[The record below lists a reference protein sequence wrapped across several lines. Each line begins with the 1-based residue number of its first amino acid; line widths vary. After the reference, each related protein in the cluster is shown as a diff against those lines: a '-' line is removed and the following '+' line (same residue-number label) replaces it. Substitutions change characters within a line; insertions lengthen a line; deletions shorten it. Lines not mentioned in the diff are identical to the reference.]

1 MRFKDNTM
9 TTFLT
14 KTVATATLI
23 VGMAFSGAAIAASEL
38 HVEEQDW
45 SFAGPFGKFD
55 QAQLQRGFQIYTEN
69 CSACHSLNL
78 LSFRNLMQ
86 EGGPGF
92 SEAEVRAI
100 AAEVSVLDGPDSDGE
115 MFDRPGRLADRFPSP
130 WANEEQGRASN
141 NGAYPP
147 DFSLLAKARAATRGF
162 PTFVFDIFTQY
173 QESGPDYIYGL
184 LTGYSADVPADV
196 EMLPGLNYNPHYISG
211 VQIAMAP
218 PLSADQHEY
227 SDGSP
232 QTVDQYARDVAAF
245 MMWAA
250 EPHLVERKAMGFR
263 VLIFLLIFAG
273 LLYLTKRKV
282 FASVKH

>member
-1 MRFKDNTM
+1 MRLKDKTM

-23 VGMAFSGAAIAASEL
+23 LGMAFSGAAIAASEL

-45 SFAGPFGKFD
+45 SFSGPFGKFD

-69 CSACHSLNL
+69 CSACHSMELV
-78 LSFRNLMQ
+78 SFRNLMQ

-100 AAEVSVLDGPDSDGE
+100 AAEVSVLDGPDADGE

-184 LTGYSADVPADV
+184 LTGYGADVPDDV
-196 EMLPGLNYNPHYISG
+196 DMLPGLYYNPHFMSG

-218 PLSADQHEY
+218 PLSDDQHEY

-250 EPHLVERKAMGFR
+250 EPHLVERKSMGFR

-273 LLYLTKRKV
+273 LLYLTKRKL
-282 FASVKH
+282 FAGVKH

>member
-1 MRFKDNTM
+1 M

-45 SFAGPFGKFD
+45 SFSGPFGKFD

-69 CSACHSLNL
+69 CSACHSLSL
-78 LSFRNLMQ
+78 VSFRNLMQ

-100 AAEVSVLDGPDSDGE
+100 AAEVSVLDGPDADGE
-115 MFDRPGRLADRFPSP
+115 MFDRPGRLADRFPPP

-184 LTGYSADVPADV
+184 LTGYTDNVPADV
-196 EMLPGLNYNPHYISG
+196 DMLPGLHYNPHYISG
-211 VQIAMAP
+211 VQIAMAA
-218 PLSADQHEY
+218 PLSDDQHEY

>member
-1 MRFKDNTM
+1 MRLKDKTM

-23 VGMAFSGAAIAASEL
+23 LGMAFSGAAIAASEL

-45 SFAGPFGKFD
+45 SFSGPFGKFD

-69 CSACHSLNL
+69 CSACHSMELV
-78 LSFRNLMQ
+78 SFRNLMQ

-100 AAEVSVLDGPDSDGE
+100 AAEVSVLDGPDADGE

-141 NGAYPP
+141 NGAFPP

-184 LTGYSADVPADV
+184 LTGYGADVPDDV
-196 EMLPGLNYNPHYISG
+196 DMLPGLYYNPHFMSG

-218 PLSADQHEY
+218 PLSDDQHEY

-250 EPHLVERKAMGFR
+250 EPHLVERKSMGFR

-273 LLYLTKRKV
+273 LLYLTKRKL
-282 FASVKH
+282 FAGVKH

>member
-1 MRFKDNTM
+1 M

-130 WANEEQGRASN
+130 WANEEQDVL
-141 NGAYPP
+141 PIM
-147 DFSLLAKARAATRGF
+147 
-162 PTFVFDIFTQY
+162 V
-173 QESGPDYIYGL
+173 
-184 LTGYSADVPADV
+184 LT
-196 EMLPGLNYNPHYISG
+196 
-211 VQIAMAP
+211 
-218 PLSADQHEY
+218 
-227 SDGSP
+227 
-232 QTVDQYARDVAAF
+232 
-245 MMWAA
+245 
-250 EPHLVERKAMGFR
+250 HLTSRFWQKR
-263 VLIFLLIFAG
+263 VLPRVGSQPLCSISSRSIRNPARIISMAF
-273 LLYLTKRKV
+273 
-282 FASVKH
+282 

>member
-1 MRFKDNTM
+1 MRLKDNTM

-14 KTVATATLI
+14 KTVATATLVI
-23 VGMAFSGAAIAASEL
+23 GMAFSGAAIAATAL

-45 SFAGPFGKFD
+45 SFSGPFGKFD
-55 QAQLQRGFQIYTEN
+55 RAQLQRGFQVYTEN
-69 CSACHSLNL
+69 CSACHSMELV
-78 LSFRNLMQ
+78 SFRNLMQ

-100 AAEVSVLDGPDSDGE
+100 AAEVSVLDGPDADGE

-184 LTGYSADVPADV
+184 LTGYGADVPEDV
-196 EMLPGLNYNPHYISG
+196 EMLPGLYYNPHFMSG

-218 PLSADQHEY
+218 PLSDEQHEY

-232 QTVDQYARDVAAF
+232 ETVDQYARDVAAF

-273 LLYLTKRKV
+273 LLFLTKRKV

>member
-1 MRFKDNTM
+1 M

-14 KTVATATLI
+14 KTVATATLVI
-23 VGMAFSGAAIAASEL
+23 GMAFSGAAIAATAL

-45 SFAGPFGKFD
+45 SFSGPFGKFD
-55 QAQLQRGFQIYTEN
+55 RAQLQRGFQVYTEN
-69 CSACHSLNL
+69 CSACHSMELV
-78 LSFRNLMQ
+78 SFRNLMQ

-100 AAEVSVLDGPDSDGE
+100 AAEVSVLDGPDADGE

-184 LTGYSADVPADV
+184 LTGYGADVPEDV
-196 EMLPGLNYNPHYISG
+196 EMLPGLYYNPHFMSG

-218 PLSADQHEY
+218 PLSDEQHEY

-232 QTVDQYARDVAAF
+232 ETVDQYARDVAAF

-273 LLYLTKRKV
+273 LLFLTKRKV

>member
-1 MRFKDNTM
+1 
-9 TTFLT
+9 
-14 KTVATATLI
+14 
-23 VGMAFSGAAIAASEL
+23 MAFSGAAIAATAL

-45 SFAGPFGKFD
+45 SFSGPFGKFD
-55 QAQLQRGFQIYTEN
+55 RAQLQRGFQVYTEN
-69 CSACHSLNL
+69 CSACHSMELV
-78 LSFRNLMQ
+78 SFRNLMQ

-100 AAEVSVLDGPDSDGE
+100 AAEVSVLDGPDADGE

-184 LTGYSADVPADV
+184 LTGYGADVPEDV
-196 EMLPGLNYNPHYISG
+196 EMLPGLYYNPHFMSG

-218 PLSADQHEY
+218 PLSDEQHEY

-232 QTVDQYARDVAAF
+232 ETVDQYARDVAAF

-273 LLYLTKRKV
+273 LLFLTKRKV

>member
-1 MRFKDNTM
+1 M

-14 KTVATATLI
+14 KTVAAATLI
-23 VGMAFSGAAIAASEL
+23 FGMAFSGTALAAGDL
-38 HVEEQDW
+38 HVDEQDW

-69 CSACHSLNL
+69 CSACHSLDL
-78 LSFRNLMQ
+78 VSFRNLM
-86 EGGPGF
+86 EPGGPGF
-92 SEAEVRAI
+92 SEAEVRVI
-100 AAEVSVLDGPDSDGE
+100 AAEVSVLDGPDADGE

-130 WANEEQGRASN
+130 WANEEQARASN

-147 DFSLLAKARAATRGF
+147 DFSLLAKARAGIRGF
-162 PTFVFDIFTQY
+162 PTFVVDIFTQY

-184 LTGYSADVPADV
+184 LTGYGADVPGDV
-196 EMLPGLNYNPHYISG
+196 EMLEGLHYNPHFISG
-211 VQIAMAP
+211 VQIAMAA
-218 PLSADQHEY
+218 PLSDDQHEY

-232 QTVDQYARDVAAF
+232 QTVDQYARDVSAF

-250 EPHLVERKAMGFR
+250 EPHLADRKAMGFR

-282 FASVKH
+282 FANAKH

>member
-1 MRFKDNTM
+1 M

-23 VGMAFSGAAIAASEL
+23 VGMAFSGAAIAASKL
-38 HVEEQDW
+38 HVEEQNW

-69 CSACHSLNL
+69 CSACHSLSL
-78 LSFRNLMQ
+78 VSFRNLMQ

-184 LTGYSADVPADV
+184 LTGYSEDVPADV
-196 EMLPGLNYNPHYISG
+196 EMLPGLHYNPHFMSG
-211 VQIAMAP
+211 VQIAMAA

-232 QTVDQYARDVAAF
+232 QTVDQYARDVVAF

>member
-1 MRFKDNTM
+1 M

-23 VGMAFSGAAIAASEL
+23 IGMAFSGAAIAASEL

-45 SFAGPFGKFD
+45 SFSGPFGKFD

-69 CSACHSLNL
+69 CAACHSLSL
-78 LSFRNLMQ
+78 VSFRNLM
-86 EGGPGF
+86 EPGGPGF

-100 AAEVSVLDGPDSDGE
+100 AAEVSILDGPDGDGE
-115 MFDRPGRLADRFPSP
+115 MYDRPGRLADRFPSP
-130 WANEEQGRASN
+130 WANEEQARASN

-184 LTGYSADVPADV
+184 LTGYSEDVPDDV
-196 EMLPGLNYNPHYISG
+196 QMLDGLHYNTHFMSG
-211 VQIAMAP
+211 VQIAMAA
-218 PLSADQHEY
+218 PLSDDQHEY

-232 QTVDQYARDVAAF
+232 QTVDQYARDVSAF

-250 EPHLVERKAMGFR
+250 EPHLMDRKAMGFR

>member
-1 MRFKDNTM
+1 MRLKDNTM

-14 KTVATATLI
+14 KSVATATLVI
-23 VGMAFSGAAIAASEL
+23 GMAFSGAAIAASEL

-45 SFAGPFGKFD
+45 SFSGPFGKFD
-55 QAQLQRGFQIYTEN
+55 RAQLQRGFQVYTEN
-69 CSACHSLNL
+69 CSACHSMNL
-78 LSFRNLMQ
+78 VSFRNLMQ

-100 AAEVSVLDGPDSDGE
+100 AAEVSVLDGPDADGE

-184 LTGYSADVPADV
+184 LTGYGADVPEDV
-196 EMLPGLNYNPHYISG
+196 EMLPGLYYNPHFMSG

-218 PLSADQHEY
+218 PLSDEQHEY

>member
-1 MRFKDNTM
+1 M

-23 VGMAFSGAAIAASEL
+23 VGMAFSGAAIAASEI
-38 HVEEQDW
+38 HVEQQSW
-45 SFAGPFGKFD
+45 SFSGPFGKFD
-55 QAQLQRGFQIYTEN
+55 KAQLQRGFQIYTEN
-69 CSACHSLNL
+69 CAACHSLDL
-78 LSFRNLMQ
+78 ISFRNLMQ
-86 EGGPGF
+86 PGGPEF

-100 AAEVSVLDGPDSDGE
+100 AADVSVLDGPDADGE

-184 LTGYSADVPADV
+184 LTGYGADVPGDV
-196 EMLPGLNYNPHYISG
+196 EMLDGLHYNTHFMSG
-211 VQIAMAP
+211 VQIAMAA

-232 QTVDQYARDVAAF
+232 QTVDQYSRDIAAF

-263 VLIFLLIFAG
+263 VLIFLLIFAS

-282 FASVKH
+282 FANAKH

>member
-1 MRFKDNTM
+1 MRLKDNTM

-14 KTVATATLI
+14 KTVATATLVI
-23 VGMAFSGAAIAASEL
+23 GMAFSGAAIAATAL

-45 SFAGPFGKFD
+45 SFSGPFGKFD
-55 QAQLQRGFQIYTEN
+55 QAQLQRGFQVYTEN
-69 CSACHSLNL
+69 CSACHSMELV
-78 LSFRNLMQ
+78 SFRNLMQ

-100 AAEVSVLDGPDSDGE
+100 AAEVSVLDGPDADGE

-184 LTGYSADVPADV
+184 LTGYGADVPDDV
-196 EMLPGLNYNPHYISG
+196 EMLPGLYYNPHFMSG

-218 PLSADQHEY
+218 PLSDEQHEY

-232 QTVDQYARDVAAF
+232 ETVDQYARDVAAF

>member
-1 MRFKDNTM
+1 M

-14 KTVATATLI
+14 KTVAAATLI
-23 VGMAFSGAAIAASEL
+23 VGMAFSGAAIAASEV

-45 SFAGPFGKFD
+45 SFSGPFGTFD
-55 QAQLQRGFQIYTEN
+55 QAQLQRGFQVYTEN
-69 CSACHSLNL
+69 CSACHSLSL
-78 LSFRNLMQ
+78 VSFRNLMQ
-86 EGGPGF
+86 PGGPSF

-100 AAEVSVLDGPDSDGE
+100 AADVSVLDGPDRDGE
-115 MFDRPGRLADRFPSP
+115 MFDRPGRLSDRFPSP
-130 WANEEQGRASN
+130 WANEEQARASN

-162 PTFVFDIFTQY
+162 PTFVFDVFTQY

-184 LTGYSADVPADV
+184 LTGYGADVPDDV
-196 EMLPGLNYNPHYISG
+196 EMLDGLSYNTHFMSG
-211 VQIAMAP
+211 VQIAMAA
-218 PLSADQHEY
+218 PLSDEQHDY

-232 QTVDQYARDVAAF
+232 QTVDQYSRDVAAF

-250 EPHLVERKAMGFR
+250 EPHLMERKAMGFR

-282 FASVKH
+282 WTSAKH

>member
-23 VGMAFSGAAIAASEL
+23 VGMAFSGVAIAASEL

-69 CSACHSLNL
+69 CSACHSLSL

-184 LTGYSADVPADV
+184 LTGYSEDVPADV
-196 EMLPGLNYNPHYISG
+196 EMLPGLYYNPHYISG

-232 QTVDQYARDVAAF
+232 QTVDQYSRDVAAF

>member
-1 MRFKDNTM
+1 MRLKDNTM

-14 KTVATATLI
+14 KTVATATL
-23 VGMAFSGAAIAASEL
+23 VLGMAFSGAAIAATAL

-45 SFAGPFGKFD
+45 SFSGPFGKFD
-55 QAQLQRGFQIYTEN
+55 RAQLQRGFQVYTEN
-69 CSACHSLNL
+69 CSACHSMELV
-78 LSFRNLMQ
+78 SFRNLMQ

-100 AAEVSVLDGPDSDGE
+100 AAEVSVLDGPDADGE

-184 LTGYSADVPADV
+184 LTGYGADVPDDV
-196 EMLPGLNYNPHYISG
+196 EMLPGLYYNPHFMSG

-218 PLSADQHEY
+218 PLSDEQHEY

-232 QTVDQYARDVAAF
+232 ETVDQYARDVAAF